1 MEIKK
6 ENLTELNDIDLEEVA
21 GGTGASSGKQVTITG
36 DYVRFRRTKDSS
48 DLSNVICQ
56 LRKGTVVTLVN
67 RGTYWCRIIYKG
79 QEGFVGSDYVS
90 A

>member
-1 MEIKK
+1 MTFEDKDLNAL
-6 ENLTELNDIDLEEVA
+6 ENTELEEVA
-21 GGTGASSGKQVTITG
+21 GGAGTSSGKTVTITG

-56 LRKGTVVTLVN
+56 LRKGTQVTLVN
-67 RGTYWCRIIYKG
+67 RGTYWCRIVYKG